1 MNYVLAKV
9 KIKNEEGYRK
19 LYKGEAIFEELIGLT
34 GANEYT
40 PSTILDED
48 EWFKLSAFSTQEYCL
63 DFLCDEFNSTE
74 YAEIDKART
83 DIIEYIC
90 SYQSGQYY
98 FQRILKHSIFKQ
110 KRLTLGDNVNLDK
123 GEKSIV
129 INDYP
134 DAMYDKKDDT
144 LYFRK
149 LQTIAPIFK
158 GIDILYKEAT
168 KEETES
174 FLQNDFIETIDGY
187 GVDKIKTMN
196 RKRIAMAME
205 TLKNF
210 NKKQRKEVLDYT
222 HEYYPHLQYKGNTFS
237 VGTEDDMKF
246 LLWGIEQR
254 YYTTPVTKEQ
264 RVANS
269 VIPLAIQK

>member
-9 KIKNEEGYRK
+9 KVKNEEGFRK
-19 LYKGEAIFEELIGLT
+19 LYTGEAIFEDLNGLS

-40 PSTILDED
+40 PSTILEED
-48 EWFKLSAFSTQEYCL
+48 EWFKLSAFSTKEYCL
-63 DFLCDEFNSTE
+63 DFLCTKFNSTE
-74 YAEIDKART
+74 YQEIDKTHT

-90 SYQSGQYY
+90 SYQSGKYY

-110 KRLTLGDNVNLDK
+110 KRITLGDNVSLDK

-129 INDYP
+129 VNDCP
-134 DAMYDKKDDT
+134 DAMYDKKHDT

-149 LQTIAPIFK
+149 LQTVAPIFK

-187 GVDKIKTMN
+187 GVDRIKTMN

-222 HEYYPHLQYKGNTFS
+222 HEYYPHLQYKDSTFS

-269 VIPLAIQK
+269 VIPLTI

>member
-9 KIKNEEGYRK
+9 KIKNEDGFRK
-19 LYKGEAIFEELIGLT
+19 LYTGDAIFEELNGLT

-40 PSTILDED
+40 PSALLEED
-48 EWFKLSAFSTQEYCL
+48 EWFKLSTFSAKEYCL
-63 DFLCDEFNSTE
+63 DFLCSEFSSTE
-74 YAEIDKART
+74 YAAIDKAHT

-90 SYQSGQYY
+90 SYQSGKYY
-98 FQRILKHSIFKQ
+98 FQRILKHSIFMQ
-110 KRLTLGDNVNLDK
+110 KRITLGDNVSLEK

-129 INDYP
+129 INDCP
-134 DAMYDKKDDT
+134 DAMYDKRNDI

-149 LQTIAPIFK
+149 LQTVAPIFK
-158 GIDILYKEAT
+158 GIDILFKEAT
-168 KEETES
+168 KEETEI
-174 FLQNDFIETIDGY
+174 FLKNDFIETINGY
-187 GVDKIKTMN
+187 GVDKIKTLN

-205 TLKNF
+205 TLKGF

-222 HEYYPHLQYKGNTFS
+222 HKYYPHLQYEATTFS
-237 VGTEDDMKF
+237 VSNEDDMKY

-254 YYTTPVTKEQ
+254 YYTTPVTKEP

-269 VIPLAIQK
+269 VMPLAI